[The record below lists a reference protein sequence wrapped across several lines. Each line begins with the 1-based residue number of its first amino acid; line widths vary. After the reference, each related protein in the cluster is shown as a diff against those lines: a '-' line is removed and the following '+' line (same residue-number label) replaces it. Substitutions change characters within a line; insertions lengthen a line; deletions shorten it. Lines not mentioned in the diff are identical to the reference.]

1 MPEVVIG
8 DASAPLCTRERALI
22 SRHPFEPA
30 QRPLHVADI
39 SWSGQ
44 FP

>member
-1 MPEVVIG
+1 MREVVIG
-8 DASAPLCTRERALI
+8 DAARRCAPGDRALI
-22 SRHPFEPA
+22 SRHPFDPA

-39 SWSGQ
+39 SWPGQ